1 MKRDFPLWPK
11 RDLLRTGSMNAP
23 SVLLL
28 IPAYNEE
35 ARIGPTLRQYA
46 AHVRDH
52 YPGRFEIVAVVNGCR
67 DNTLEVVQGVAR
79 EFSNIRWL
87 VILERVGKGGALI
100 EGLRLA
106 PEADVIGYADAD
118 AATAPASL
126 LELAARCQDYDCAV
140 GSRRVSGATIHQSQP
155 SHRQLASKVFHFIV
169 ELLFGMGIRD
179 TQCGAK
185 FLRQQMA
192 LKIQDR
198 LLIADMAFDVNLLYA
213 VKRAGGTLIEAP
225 VDWTDHL
232 GSTVSYFR
240 TSLVMFLSVVRL
252 RLVYSPFYPW
262 LRPLRPVEAWIY
274 GALRNPPPL
283 SGPLPPRSAT
293 PRRNTEQGSA
303 SDH

>member
-1 MKRDFPLWPK
+1 MRL
-11 RDLLRTGSMNAP
+11 P

-35 ARIGPTLRQYA
+35 RRIGPTLRQYA
-46 AHVRDH
+46 AHFRDH
-52 YPGRFEIVAVVNGCR
+52 YAGRCDIVVVVNGCR
-67 DNTLEVVQGVAR
+67 DNTLGVVQSVAG
-79 EFSNIRWL
+79 EFPNIRWL
-87 VILERVGKGGALI
+87 VIPDRVGKGGALI

-126 LELAARCQDYDCAV
+126 LALAARCQDYDCAV
-140 GSRRVSGATIHQSQP
+140 GSRRVAGAVIHQLQP
-155 SHRQLASKVFHFIV
+155 SHRQLASKVFHAIV

-185 FLRQQMA
+185 FLRQHLA
-192 LKIQDR
+192 LKIQDH

-213 VKRAGGTLIEAP
+213 VKRAGGTLIEVP

-232 GSTVSYFR
+232 GSTVRYFR

-252 RLVYSPFYPW
+252 RLVYSPFYAL
-262 LRPLRPVEAWIY
+262 LRPFRPLEAWVY
-274 GALRNPPPL
+274 RALRNPPPRRTPERDRPAPPQ
-283 SGPLPPRSAT
+283 SPRS
-293 PRRNTEQGSA
+293 
-303 SDH
+303 